1 MDTRVSAGSAVPLR
15 PRTGSQAIERAI
27 SVLYAL
33 ENTEAFIPI
42 SELARRVNLPV
53 STTHRI
59 AQALVR
65 GRLLTQDPHTDC
77 YGIGDGLLTL
87 ANSTTKRID
96 IDAAA
101 PHLHTLSSQ
110 IKITASLGIAEHD
123 QAVTV
128 YSARPPVAFCDH
140 QIPEP
145 RAALDATAMGRAIVA
160 FADRKGRQRSGTR
173 PAPGAQRL
181 TAVDTAR
188 RRGYAISDPAE
199 VTAIAVPVF
208 DAGGRVRASVGVQA
222 LSVRLDQNLISQIYP
237 AMRQTA
243 TLLGDVLS
251 ESSPTL
257 DTTAR
262 ALAQSPGFLRG
273 TI

>member
-1 MDTRVSAGSAVPLR
+1 METGEGAYSAVPLR

-33 ENTEAFIPI
+33 ENTDAFIPI
-42 SELARRVNLPV
+42 SELARRVGLPI

-65 GRLLTQDPHTDC
+65 GRLLTQDPQTDC

-87 ANSTTKRID
+87 ASSTTRRID
-96 IDAAA
+96 VDAAA

-110 IKITASLGIAEHD
+110 IKITASLSIAEDD

-128 YSARPPVAFCDH
+128 YSARPPVAFCGH
-140 QIPEP
+140 QIPEQ
-145 RAALDATAMGRAIVA
+145 RAALDTTAMGRAIAA
-160 FADRKGRQRSGTR
+160 FAGRKERQRV
-173 PAPGAQRL
+173 
-181 TAVDTAR
+181 TAGDAAR
-188 RRGYAISDPAE
+188 RRGYAISDSAE

-208 DAGGRVRASVGVQA
+208 DAGGRVRASIGVQA
-222 LSVRLDQNLISQIYP
+222 LSVRLNQNLRSQIYP
-237 AMRQTA
+237 AMRHTA
-243 TLLGDVLS
+243 ALLSDVVS
-251 ESSPTL
+251 ESSLQKLGSSVGAP
-257 DTTAR
+257 AV
-262 ALAQSPGFLRG
+262 SPDLLRG

>member
-1 MDTRVSAGSAVPLR
+1 MIDTDETAPDATPLR

-33 ENTEAFIPI
+33 EDTDQFIPI
-42 SELARRVNLPV
+42 SELARRVGLPV

-65 GRLLTQDPHTDC
+65 GRLLAQDSHTGC

-87 ANSTTKRID
+87 ATSTARRID
-96 IDAAA
+96 VEAAA

-110 IKITASLGIAEHD
+110 IKITASLGIAEDD

-140 QIPEP
+140 QLPQQ
-145 RAALDATAMGRAIVA
+145 RAALDTTAMGRAIVA
-160 FADRKGRQRSGTR
+160 FAGRRGR
-173 PAPGAQRL
+173 RDGNAP
-181 TAVDTAR
+181 AVDTAR
-188 RRGYAISDPAE
+188 RRGYALSDPAD

-208 DAGGRVRASVGVQA
+208 DAGGRVRASVSVQA
-222 LSVRLDQNLISQIYP
+222 LSVRLNPSLISQIYP
-237 AMRQTA
+237 AMRATA
-243 TLLGDVLS
+243 AMLS
-251 ESSPTL
+251 ESVTEAPRHV
-257 DTTAR
+257 DAA
-262 ALAQSPGFLRG
+262 ALLRG